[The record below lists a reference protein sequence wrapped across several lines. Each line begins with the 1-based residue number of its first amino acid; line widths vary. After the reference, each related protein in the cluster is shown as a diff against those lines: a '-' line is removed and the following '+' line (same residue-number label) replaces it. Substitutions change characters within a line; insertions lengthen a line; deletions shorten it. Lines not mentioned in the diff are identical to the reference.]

1 MKLFKELL
9 IYLKERF
16 VEYIKSRIFPV
27 TILFFVLTFVL
38 VHRLFTLQIKQ
49 GESYTDDLVVRTEKT
64 LTIPSIRGNIY
75 DKNGRLLAGSK
86 LTYNLTF
93 GNDTQLSTR
102 AEEMGVSD
110 NTLKTR

>member
-38 VHRLFTLQIKQ
+38 VHR
-49 GESYTDDLVVRTEKT
+49 ENPDDPVHPGKYL
-64 LTIPSIRGNIY
+64 
-75 DKNGRLLAGSK
+75 
-86 LTYNLTF
+86 
-93 GNDTQLSTR
+93 
-102 AEEMGVSD
+102 
-110 NTLKTR
+110 